1 MENVSMGEVLAAFSV
16 LLSVVLLA
24 LVWMR
29 TRPQSVEEAMGSF
42 QEVAELAKTAVLA
55 AEQLWLSGKLPKDER
70 FAYAMELLSKEF
82 PMLDMEQVSASIEAG
97 VYWLKTMTAA
107 RQPSA

>member
-1 MENVSMGEVLAAFSV
+1 MENIAMGELLAAFSAV
-16 LLSVVLLA
+16 LSVALFV
-24 LVWMR
+24 LVWVR
-29 TRPQSVEEAMGSF
+29 TRPQTVEEAMGSF

-97 VYWLKTMTAA
+97 VYWLKTVAA
-107 RQPSA
+107 SRQPSA